1 MTRLDDMILATKIRG
16 EKAVDRFFH
25 EENGD
30 TNFISMLKEK
40 LNMGCNKKE
49 YEAWNR
55 KGKAL
60 RSGVVK
66 LKAPIREKTQQ
77 DE

>member
-1 MTRLDDMILATKIRG
+1 
-16 EKAVDRFFH
+16 
-25 EENGD
+25 
-30 TNFISMLKEK
+30 
-40 LNMGCNKKE
+40 MGCNKKE

-60 RSGVVK
+60 SSGIVK

>member
-1 MTRLDDMILATKIRG
+1 
-16 EKAVDRFFH
+16 
-25 EENGD
+25 
-30 TNFISMLKEK
+30 
-40 LNMGCNKKE
+40 MGCNKKE

-55 KGKAL
+55 KGNAL
-60 RSGVVK
+60 SSGIVK